1 MLTLITNEPGELLTL
16 RPRDPEPGGEL
27 GETTSAH
34 AMSAVVD
41 ITLLRRR
48 RMISELE
55 PQGGDA
61 A

>member
-1 MLTLITNEPGELLTL
+1 MLTLITNEPAELHTL
-16 RPRDPEPGGEL
+16 RPRDPERGGDL
-27 GETTSAH
+27 GDTTSAD
-34 AMSAVVD
+34 AVCAVVD

-48 RMISELE
+48 RIISDLE